1 MGDSYRPSRDRP
13 PPLVD
18 RMTFSAGGGD
28 SYRPGDQQRLQQN
41 GSRAANHAEFTYT
54 AGQQAQFPPWNRNH
68 GASGPNNRDTWRG
81 GEFYSSH
88 PTNRRNPNGYGR
100 GYRKPAPHERALL
113 QSRDDSTEHTL
124 GVPDG
129 PNKFRNLEDLSD
141 DEEVDMDIDS
151 DQSSDS
157 SGANGQNGNHKI
169 ARVQL
174 STHTDGNAV
183 PKWSNP
189 DPYTVLPPPEE
200 TTGTKRDIVK
210 LIRKAKNEAAEKS
223 NTDNAVAANDD
234 FISFGDGDGEDND
247 DDSGLVINKGAP
259 PPAPWAHLSSGGQSF
274 QGSMNEVA
282 SIGALSSA
290 THTTKRSAGAAG
302 LPEKLPRPGNIHK
315 RKRGETEGRVGSV
328 IELWLPK
335 PHSHPTPWATN
346 QHYAHLNHDPRK
358 WLHNEIIDFFD
369 YVRPLAHEDE
379 VRGNLITRVQ
389 NAIGR
394 QYFAPHS
401 GRICCFGSFPAGLYL
416 PTADMDLVYVS
427 DLHCG
432 GGPPV
437 ISCVKGGLYKVAKKL
452 ENNGIAADIVVIAKA
467 RVPIIK
473 FVDKETGIQVDIS
486 FENLSGVYAQA
497 IFQQWKAHYPDMVY
511 LVALVKQF
519 LVMRGLNEVNTGGL
533 GGFSI
538 ICLVVSFIQLQPR
551 PDNLGELFLNFL
563 DYYGNKF
570 DLRQKRIVMHPPA
583 LVNKSHTGIDG
594 RQEKPDGLSIQDP
607 NRPNNNISGG
617 SFKAKQV
624 FDAFAGAHRALK
636 ERMDAIRNAGDSH
649 FSILGALFAGDYTS
663 YEVQRKRMRAGK

>member
-1 MGDSYRPSRDRP
+1 MVRTPKKVSLIFG
-13 PPLVD
+13 
-18 RMTFSAGGGD
+18 
-28 SYRPGDQQRLQQN
+28 
-41 GSRAANHAEFTYT
+41 
-54 AGQQAQFPPWNRNH
+54 
-68 GASGPNNRDTWRG
+68 
-81 GEFYSSH
+81 
-88 PTNRRNPNGYGR
+88 
-100 GYRKPAPHERALL
+100 ALL
-113 QSRDDSTEHTL
+113 T
-124 GVPDG
+124 
-129 PNKFRNLEDLSD
+129 
-141 DEEVDMDIDS
+141 
-151 DQSSDS
+151 
-157 SGANGQNGNHKI
+157 GA
-169 ARVQL
+169 R
-174 STHTDGNAV
+174 
-183 PKWSNP
+183 
-189 DPYTVLPPPEE
+189 
-200 TTGTKRDIVK
+200 
-210 LIRKAKNEAAEKS
+210 
-223 NTDNAVAANDD
+223 
-234 FISFGDGDGEDND
+234 
-247 DDSGLVINKGAP
+247 
-259 PPAPWAHLSSGGQSF
+259 
-274 QGSMNEVA
+274 
-282 SIGALSSA
+282 
-290 THTTKRSAGAAG
+290 
-302 LPEKLPRPGNIHK
+302 
-315 RKRGETEGRVGSV
+315 
-328 IELWLPK
+328 
-335 PHSHPTPWATN
+335 
-346 QHYAHLNHDPRK
+346 
-358 WLHNEIIDFFD
+358 LHNEIIDFFD

-583 LVNKSHTGIDG
+583 LVNKVS
-594 RQEKPDGLSIQDP
+594 
-607 NRPNNNISGG
+607 N
-617 SFKAKQV
+617 
-624 FDAFAGAHRALK
+624 
-636 ERMDAIRNAGDSH
+636 
-649 FSILGALFAGDYTS
+649 YTEAS
-663 YEVQRKRMRAGK
+663 MPIN